1 MQNPEL
7 TRALTDS
14 AIPAPKFK
22 SALGTYVRLIRQ
34 SRDDSSIEA
43 RQAAATVL
51 IDEAAVG
58 AKTDRPYWPN
68 QSLPEN
74 L

>member
-43 RQAAATVL
+43 RQAAECDRANRRGRRRRKNGPAIL
-51 IDEAAVG
+51 
-58 AKTDRPYWPN
+58 AKPIA
-68 QSLPEN
+68 S
-74 L
+74 

>member
-43 RQAAATVL
+43 RQAAECDRG
-51 IDEAAVG
+51 IQEAAIG
-58 AKTDRPYWPN
+58 AKTAAPDRHGG
-68 QSLPEN
+68 
-74 L
+74 